1 MAKALEEEPRR
12 RRGLNALAVLVMAS
26 VARPFCEGALF
37 TRQGRASLTG
47 SSFRSC
53 STPYLRQEKCDPW
66 DKVMATRQD

>member
-1 MAKALEEEPRR
+1 
-12 RRGLNALAVLVMAS
+12 MAS